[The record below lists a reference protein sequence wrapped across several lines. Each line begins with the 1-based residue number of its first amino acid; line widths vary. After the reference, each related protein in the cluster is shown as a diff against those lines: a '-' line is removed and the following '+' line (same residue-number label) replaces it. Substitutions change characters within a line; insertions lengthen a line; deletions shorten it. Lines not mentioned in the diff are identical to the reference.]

1 MASGVEANLVTVGV
15 MEYREYPADGGE
27 VHPRVVFTEGGEVI
41 CQLLQ
46 PISIRHPDR
55 EIVESGCGPT

>member
-1 MASGVEANLVTVGV
+1 MTVGV